1 MPTID
6 PPAFPPLVDLNGSE
20 PIVKEDRSASVYFLQ
35 YLLDRAGFFSD
46 AEAAFAAFA
55 QEVNGLAVNAG
66 GALTG
71 GGPIVNSPTISLDAL
86 SPDPSGSF
94 TNSNITVDQYGRVTA
109 AANGSGGGGGGG
121 DTMFAA
127 GVPEASTWTQVN
139 FTGASVTEGTVTGGV
154 TTALRITGGTLS
166 GGAARKVQGLSRPV
180 PATPYRVAIA
190 LYPRLSRSG
199 NQSVQVVGWT
209 NGTAFSVFN
218 FFVNGGVNTFC
229 AINYS
234 SVTAVSG
241 TLIANTA
248 LSALIPPSGLLW
260 CGLRDDGTNIYIEFS
275 ADSVTWS
282 TAYTVAK
289 ASGYLGASGYSNL
302 FLGIDGVG
310 SAGDPVVCTARCWD
324 ENGLNRT
331 IASVFG

>member
-1 MPTID
+1 MATID
-6 PPAFPPLVDLNGSE
+6 PPTFPPLVDLNGSE

-139 FTGASVTEGTVTGGV
+139 FTGASISQGTITGST
-154 TTALRITGGTLS
+154 TTALSITGGTLS
-166 GGAARKVQGLSRPV
+166 GGAARKVQGLRRAA
-180 PATPYRVAIA
+180 PATPYRVAVA
-190 LYPRLSRSG
+190 LMPRISRSG
-199 NQSVQVVGWT
+199 NASVMAAGWT
-209 NGTAFSVFN
+209 NGTAFSVIN
-218 FFVNGGVNTFC
+218 FFNNGGTNTFC
-229 AINYS
+229 AINYTNTTS
-234 SVTAVSG
+234 VSG
-241 TLIANTA
+241 TLIANTT
-248 LSALIPPSGLLW
+248 LSVLLPPSGQLW
-260 CGLRDDGTNIYIEFS
+260 CGFRDDGTNIFIEFS
-275 ADSVTWS
+275 ADSVNWYTL
-282 TAYTVAK
+282 YTVAK
-289 ASGYLGASGYSNL
+289 ASGFLGATGYSNL

-310 SAGDPVVCTARCWD
+310 TTGDPVVVTARCWD